1 MDSRERVARPRPDH
15 ASTEPPSACGPDSRT
30 SCRDE
35 IGMVDKTRV
44 KEAVLPNVLDV
55 LDVIHEERL
64 EHLTTV
70 NNRC

>member
-1 MDSRERVARPRPDH
+1 
-15 ASTEPPSACGPDSRT
+15 
-30 SCRDE
+30 
-35 IGMVDKTRV
+35 MVDKTRV